1 MTLFDDFGVQEIDLM
16 LIDDSIDILELS
28 ETVLSRE
35 RDHFNVTSTTDPQK
49 ALEKLEEGH
58 LDAMISDYDMPQ
70 MTGIEL
76 LQEVREVDQDLPF
89 ILYTGKG
96 TEEVA
101 VDAIKAGVT
110 DYFQKEAGTEHY
122 SLIAN
127 SIENSV
133 ESYRDNERSQLLR
146 KIVDKSDHPIIV
158 TNTDSE
164 IVYVN
169 PAHEEITGY
178 SLEEVIGENPNMF
191 SSGEHPPELFE
202 EMYQALNSG
211 EEFEINNMRNENR
224 QGDIYKMDQQIIPV
238 SIHGNNPDYFAAI
251 ADLD

>member
-1 MTLFDDFGVQEIDLM
+1 MGLFNEFERKNIDLM
-16 LIDDSIDILELS
+16 LVDDSRDILELS
-28 ETVLSRE
+28 EMVLDKKNDDMDVR
-35 RDHFNVTSTTDPQK
+35 STTDPDEV
-49 ALEKLEEGH
+49 LESFHDSE
-58 LDAMISDYDMPQ
+58 LDAIISDYDMPQ

-76 LQEVREVDQDLPF
+76 LEQVRELDNDFPF

-101 VDAIKAGVT
+101 VDAINAGVT

-127 SIENSV
+127 SVRNSV
-133 ESYRDNERSQLLR
+133 ESYRDSERSQIMR
-146 KIVDKSDHPIIV
+146 QVVDKSENPIVV

-178 SLEEVIGENPNMF
+178 DFEEAIGQNPSMF
-191 SSGEHPPELFE
+191 GSGEHPQELFE
-202 EMYQALNSG
+202 EMYDTLLSG
-211 EEFEINNMRNENR
+211 QEFEIDNMRNRNR
-224 QGDIYKMDQQIIPV
+224 EGELYEMDQQIIPIC
-238 SIHGNNPDYFAAI
+238 IHGEQPDYFAAI
-251 ADLD
+251 AVLD

>member
-1 MTLFDDFGVQEIDLM
+1 MTLFDDFGAQEIDLM
-16 LIDDSIDILELS
+16 LIDDSRDILELS
-28 ETVLSRE
+28 ETVLTRE
-35 RDHFNVTSTTDPQK
+35 RDHFNVTSTTDPQE
-49 ALEKLEEGH
+49 ALEKLEEGQW
-58 LDAMISDYDMPQ
+58 DAMISDYDMPQ

-76 LQEVREVDQDLPF
+76 LQEIREVDEDFPF

-101 VDAIKAGVT
+101 VDAITAGVT

-146 KIVDKSDHPIIV
+146 KIVDKSDHPIVV

-169 PAHEEITGY
+169 PAQEEITGY
-178 SLEEVIGENPNMF
+178 SLEEVVGENPNMF
-191 SSGEHPPELFE
+191 GSGEHPTELFD

-211 EEFEINNMRNENR
+211 QEFEINNMRNENR
-224 QGDIYKMDQQIIPV
+224 QGDIYEMDQQIIPV
-238 SIHGNNPDYFAAI
+238 SIRGDNPDYFAAI